1 MNYFFE
7 LFFFHSGMI
16 VHHTSLMT
24 WEKKNTIWVHK
35 FEFMYAE
42 VYMQAHP
49 TI

>member
-24 WEKKNTIWVHK
+24 WEKKNTIWAHK

-42 VYMQAHP
+42 VYMQADP